1 MSQRFVTFASVISEI
16 QQSDLFMTVK
26 ARILETPKA
35 NLNGARVTPAFVDEI
50 IANEDRYIGLPLYA
64 DVKALKRGNYN
75 RLGHLYDSKTG
86 EFHSTQIGSFY
97 QFEKEEIGENEGA
110 YLVGYARIPKRD
122 KDLSKAIA
130 ELFADGSL
138 KFSFEISCG
147 EYTELDDGTFE
158 IDASENNFLEGTA
171 IVTFPACEE
180 AVALEFVAQR
190 EADDTERG
198 ETEMA
203 EVETK
208 AEVVETEAT
217 AEAVKANAEAVETE
231 VTETEDAACNKD
243 KEKAEETA
251 CEDKKETVEAE
262 TAEAE
267 VSEENKETA
276 AVIVHECHE
285 VTESV
290 YAYDTESGVDV
301 SQRVS
306 VETCVSHVE
315 PDAQIVEAD
324 DGIHIAETEAAE
336 ASGEG
341 GEGGEGGE
349 TPAQPETPAGE
360 TPAAVTEEP
369 EQTETPASQTTD
381 DTGVGGTNQ
390 PVVQET
396 VPADTA
402 VEDVVPVDDQNEKK
416 KTAEALIAEL
426 AEAVRNLTAE
436 VQILKEESKK
446 HVAASRDVIAEQA
459 NPFVDNMS
467 ANGNKYGLLEKDSV
481 VGSYSLLSK

>member
-1 MSQRFVTFASVISEI
+1 MNQRFVTFASVISEI

-217 AEAVKANAEAVETE
+217 AEAEQANAEAVETE
-231 VTETEDAACNKD
+231 VAETEEAACKE
-243 KEKAEETA
+243 KEKAEEVAQTENA
-251 CEDKKETVEAE
+251 ENASED
-262 TAEAE
+262 
-267 VSEENKETA
+267 NKETA
-276 AVIVHECHE
+276 AVY
-285 VTESV
+285 VTETNRQESTT
-290 YAYDTESGVDV
+290 YAYDSETGKDAFVN
-301 SQRVS
+301 VS
-306 VETCVSHVE
+306 VTTSVSDRIDDANLVET
-315 PDAQIVEAD
+315 D
-324 DGIHIAETEAAE
+324 DGIAIAQTEVAE
-336 ASGEG
+336 GEG
-341 GEGGEGGE
+341 GEGGESGGE
-349 TPAQPETPAGE
+349 VPAETGGENAGGEGGESTEVTTENTGDSGEE
-360 TPAAVTEEP
+360 TGSASEQNDPGDAAVEE
-369 EQTETPASQTTD
+369 
-381 DTGVGGTNQ
+381 
-390 PVVQET
+390 VVQPGE
-396 VPADTA
+396 
-402 VEDVVPVDDQNEKK
+402 NEN
-416 KTAEALIAEL
+416 KTAEVLIAEL
-426 AEAVRNLTAE
+426 AEAVKALTAE
-436 VQILKEESKK
+436 VQALKEERKVK
-446 HVAASRDVIAEQA
+446 VASRDVVAEQA
-459 NPFVDNMS
+459 NPFVENIS
-467 ANGNKYGLLEKDSV
+467 ANGSKYDLLQKDT
-481 VGSYSLLSK
+481 GNGNYSLLSKY